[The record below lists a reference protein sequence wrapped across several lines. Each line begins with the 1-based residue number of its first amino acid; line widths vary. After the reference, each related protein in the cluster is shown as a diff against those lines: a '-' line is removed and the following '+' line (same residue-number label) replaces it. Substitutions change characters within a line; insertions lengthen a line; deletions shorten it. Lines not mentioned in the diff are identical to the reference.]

1 MAKIKLKDFYPF
13 EKDDVIIEVSDELAA
28 TLYAFE
34 RQEASYIRKVR
45 RHQAYYSLDRTDGV
59 EHSIIL
65 HVNSPDEIYER
76 KVSREE
82 LHAALA
88 QLPDKQ
94 AKRIYAH
101 YLLGMGKDE
110 IAQTEGV
117 SWFSINKS
125 IRQGLIRIEKI
136 LQSSSKQ
143 YQ

>member
-13 EKDDVIIEVSDELAA
+13 EKDDAIIEVSDEIAA

-34 RQEASYIRKVR
+34 RQEASYDRKVR

-59 EHSIIL
+59 EHSVIL
-65 HVNSPDEIYER
+65 HVKSPDEIYER

-82 LHAALA
+82 LHSALA

-110 IAQTEGV
+110 IAQAEGV

-136 LQSSSKQ
+136 LQGSSEQ

>member
-1 MAKIKLKDFYPF
+1 MAMIKLKDFYPF
-13 EKDDVIIEVSDELAA
+13 EKDDAIIEVSDELAA

-65 HVNSPDEIYER
+65 HVKSPDEIYER

-110 IAQTEGV
+110 IAQAEGV

>member
-1 MAKIKLKDFYPF
+1 MAIIKLKDFYPF
-13 EKDDVIIEVSDELAA
+13 EKDDAIIEVSDELAA

-65 HVNSPDEIYER
+65 HVKSPDEIYER

-110 IAQTEGV
+110 IAQAEGV

-136 LQSSSKQ
+136 LQSSSEQ

>member
-1 MAKIKLKDFYPF
+1 MAIIKLKDFYPF
-13 EKDDVIIEVSDELAA
+13 EKDDAIIEVSDELAA

-65 HVNSPDEIYER
+65 HVKSPDEIYER

-101 YLLGMGKDE
+101 YLFGMGKDE
-110 IAQTEGV
+110 IAQAEGV

-136 LQSSSKQ
+136 LQSSSEQ

>member
-1 MAKIKLKDFYPF
+1 MVKIKLKDFYPF
-13 EKDDVIIEVSDELAA
+13 EKDDAIIEVSDELAA

-34 RQEASYIRKVR
+34 RQEASYIRKLR

-65 HVNSPDEIYER
+65 HVKSPDEIYER

-110 IAQTEGV
+110 IAQAEGV

>member
-1 MAKIKLKDFYPF
+1 MVKIKLKDFYPF
-13 EKDDVIIEVSDELAA
+13 EKEDVIIEVSDELAA

-110 IAQTEGV
+110 IAQAEGV

-136 LQSSSKQ
+136 LQSSSEQ

>member
-1 MAKIKLKDFYPF
+1 MAIIKLKDFYPF
-13 EKDDVIIEVSDELAA
+13 EKDDAIIEVSDELAA

-65 HVNSPDEIYER
+65 HVKSPDEIYER

-110 IAQTEGV
+110 IAQAEGV

>member
-1 MAKIKLKDFYPF
+1 MVKIKLKDFYPF
-13 EKDDVIIEVSDELAA
+13 EKDDAIIEVSDELAA

-45 RHQAYYSLDRTDGV
+45 RHQAYYSLDRTDGL

-65 HVNSPDEIYER
+65 HVKSPDEIYER
-76 KVSREE
+76 KVSQEE

-110 IAQTEGV
+110 IAQAEGV

>member
-13 EKDDVIIEVSDELAA
+13 EKEDVIIEVSDELAA

-110 IAQTEGV
+110 IAQAEGV

-136 LQSSSKQ
+136 LQSSSEQ

>member
-1 MAKIKLKDFYPF
+1 MITIKLKDFYPF
-13 EKDDVIIEVSDELAA
+13 EKDDVMIDVSDELAA

-34 RQEASYIRKVR
+34 RQEASYLRKVR

-59 EHSIIL
+59 EHSILL
-65 HVNSPDEIYER
+65 HVQSPDEIYER

-82 LHAALA
+82 LYAALA

-94 AKRIYAH
+94 AKRIYMH
-101 YLLGMGKDE
+101 YLLGVGKKE
-110 IAQTEGV
+110 MAQAEGV

-125 IRQGLIRIEKI
+125 IRQGLTRIEKI
-136 LQSSSKQ
+136 LKSSSEQ

>member
-1 MAKIKLKDFYPF
+1 M
-13 EKDDVIIEVSDELAA
+13 
-28 TLYAFE
+28 
-34 RQEASYIRKVR
+34 
-45 RHQAYYSLDRTDGV
+45 
-59 EHSIIL
+59 
-65 HVNSPDEIYER
+65 
-76 KVSREE
+76 SREE

-110 IAQTEGV
+110 IAQAEGV

>member
-1 MAKIKLKDFYPF
+1 MVKIKLKDFYPF

-65 HVNSPDEIYER
+65 HVKSPDEIYER

-101 YLLGMGKDE
+101 YLLGRGKDE
-110 IAQTEGV
+110 IAQAEGV

-125 IRQGLIRIEKI
+125 IRQGLIRIKKI
-136 LQSSSKQ
+136 LQSSSEQ

>member
-1 MAKIKLKDFYPF
+1 MVKIKLKDFYPF
-13 EKDDVIIEVSDELAA
+13 EKDDAIIEVSDELAA

-65 HVNSPDEIYER
+65 HVKSPDEIYER

-88 QLPDKQ
+88 QIPDKQ

-110 IAQTEGV
+110 IAQAEGV

>member
-1 MAKIKLKDFYPF
+1 MAIIKLKDFYPF
-13 EKDDVIIEVSDELAA
+13 EKDDAIIEVSDEIAA

-65 HVNSPDEIYER
+65 HVKSPDEIYEK

-101 YLLGMGKDE
+101 YLLGVGKDE
-110 IAQTEGV
+110 IAQAEGV

-125 IRQGLIRIEKI
+125 IRQGLIRIKEI

>member
-1 MAKIKLKDFYPF
+1 MVKIKLKDFYPF
-13 EKDDVIIEVSDELAA
+13 EKDDAIIEVSDELAA

-65 HVNSPDEIYER
+65 HVKSPDEIYER

-110 IAQTEGV
+110 IAQAEGV

>member
-13 EKDDVIIEVSDELAA
+13 EKDDAIIEVSDELAA

-65 HVNSPDEIYER
+65 HAKSPDEIYER

-110 IAQTEGV
+110 IAQAEGV

-136 LQSSSKQ
+136 LQSSSEQ